1 MARTTATIK
10 NELTASFM
18 ANATIQNAYGFAEG
32 AVFETEFSKV
42 SLESILFDVFT
53 FSIFLFEKLFDTH
66 TAQIDAAILEQ
77 KSGTPRWYR
86 NMALAFQ
93 YGFDLIYDSDL
104 FENTDFT
111 AEQIAASKII
121 KYCSVKESLES
132 NKLTIKVAGDDGDF
146 LVPLTATQ
154 LESFSEY
161 MQEIKYAGV
170 GLNILNSPADR
181 LILTMDVY
189 RDVLVIDETG
199 TSIKN
204 GDKPIETAIKAYM
217 KTLPFDGE
225 LVLNDLI
232 ASLRTVDGVNNVNIV
247 TATASHYDALIGFSD
262 FAAVN
267 VRTTPRSGYFE
278 VGSLNAGIF
287 ESGNFSSITYV
298 V

>member
-1 MARTTATIK
+1 MARTTTIIK
-10 NELTASFM
+10 NEITASFM
-18 ANATIQNAYGFAEG
+18 ADSTIQSAYGFAAG
-32 AVFETEFSKV
+32 AVFESEFSKV
-42 SLESILFDVFT
+42 SLENILFDVFA
-53 FSIFLFEKLFDTH
+53 FSIFLFEKLFDNHKT
-66 TAQIDAAILEQ
+66 QIDTAILEQ
-77 KSGTPRWYR
+77 KSGGSRWYR

-93 YGFDLIYDSDL
+93 YGFDLIYASDQ
-104 FENTDFT
+104 FENTGYT
-111 AEQIAASKII
+111 TEQIEASKII

-146 LVPLTATQ
+146 LVPLTAPQ
-154 LESFSEY
+154 LESFSKY
-161 MQEIKYAGV
+161 MQEIKYACV

-189 RDVLVIDETG
+189 RDVLVIDENG

-204 GDKPIETAIKAYM
+204 GGKPIEAAIKAYM

-232 ASLRTVDGVNNVNIV
+232 ANLRTVDGVNNVNIV
-247 TATASHYDALIGFSD
+247 TATASHYDAVIGFSD
-262 FAAVN
+262 FAVIN
-267 VRTTPRSGYFE
+267 VRTVPRSGYFE
-278 VGSLNAGIF
+278 VGSLNVGVF

>member
-1 MARTTATIK
+1 MARTIVIIKEEITA
-10 NELTASFM
+10 NFM
-18 ANATIQNAYGFAEG
+18 ANATIRAAYGFAEG
-32 AVFETEFSKV
+32 SVFESEFSKV
-42 SLESILFDVFT
+42 SLESQLFDVFA
-53 FSIFLFEKLFDTH
+53 FSIFLFEKLFDNQKT
-66 TAQIDAAILEQ
+66 QIDTAILEQ

-86 NMALAFQ
+86 KMALAFQ
-93 YGFDLIYDSDL
+93 YGFDLIYDSDH
-104 FENTDFT
+104 FENTGYT
-111 AEQIAASKII
+111 VEQIEASKII

-146 LVPLTATQ
+146 LVPLTAPQ

-181 LILTMDVY
+181 LILTMEIY

-204 GDKPIETAIKAYM
+204 GGKPIETAIKAYM

-232 ASLRTVDGVNNVNIV
+232 ANLRTVDGVNNVNIIA
-247 TATASHYDALIGFSD
+247 ATASHYDAVIGFSD
-262 FAAVN
+262 FAVIN
-267 VRTTPRSGYFE
+267 VRTVPRSGYFE
-278 VGSLNAGIF
+278 VGSLNVGVF

>member
-1 MARTTATIK
+1 MARSITEIQNTIFEAITS
-10 NELTASFM
+10 NPDLTALNS
-18 ANATIQNAYGFAEG
+18 T
-32 AVFETEFSKV
+32 SKV
-42 SLESILFDVFT
+42 SIYRLFVFVISYAIWMLEVLSDNHKT
-53 FSIFLFEKLFDTH
+53 
-66 TAQIDAAILEQ
+66 QIDTAILEQ

-93 YGFDLIYDSDL
+93 YGFDLIYDSDQ
-104 FENTDFT
+104 FENIGFT
-111 AEQIAASKII
+111 SEQIEASKII

-146 LVPLTATQ
+146 LVPLTAPQ

-189 RDVLVIDETG
+189 RDVLVIDENG

-204 GDKPIETAIKAYM
+204 GGKPIEDAIKLYM
-217 KTLPFDGE
+217 KNLPFDGE

-232 ASLRTVDGVNNVNIV
+232 ANLRMVDGVNNVNIV
-247 TATASHYDALIGFSD
+247 TATASHYDAVIGFSD
-262 FAAVN
+262 FAAIN
-267 VRTTPRSGYFE
+267 VRTVPRSGYFE
-278 VGSLNAGIF
+278 AGSLNVGVF